1 MSSPSESNR
10 SGLPPRGGPASGV
23 IHDLGYRPYTGPR
36 LGEAPVAWAFFLTGL
51 RNAYGLGRSGRSKVL
66 PMILLGMMLLPA
78 LILTGVLVQAR
89 DVLELDEHLVAYS
102 TYPITTQ
109 LLISVFVAAQAPT
122 LLSRDLRFQTITLY
136 LARPMRRSVYV
147 LVRVA
152 SLTAATFVLIGAPLL
167 LMYAGGLLADLPLGR
182 ETGRFLGGLVG
193 AFLLAACLSGLA
205 AVVAALTVRRGLAVA
220 AVIVVLLVSY
230 TVVATIQGIS
240 YDSGNQ
246 TVGEVAGMFSPYTLV
261 NGVQVFLFDSP
272 DATIAP
278 PDSTAM
284 GLAYCAAVLVMVLGS
299 LGALM
304 ARYRSVQP

>member
-1 MSSPSESNR
+1 MSSPSE
-10 SGLPPRGGPASGV
+10 LPPSGV

-36 LGEAPVAWAFFLTGL
+36 LGEGPVAWAFFLTGL

-89 DVLELDEHLVAYS
+89 DVLGLDEHLVAYS
-102 TYPITTQ
+102 TYPLTTQ

-136 LARPMRRSVYV
+136 LARPMPRSVYV
-147 LVRVA
+147 VVRMA
-152 SLTAATFVLIGAPLL
+152 SLTAATFVLVAAPML
-167 LMYAGGLLADLPLGR
+167 LMYVGGLLADLPVGR

-193 AFLLAACLSGLA
+193 ALLLAACLSGLA
-205 AVVAALTVRRGLAVA
+205 AVVAALTIRRGLAVA

-230 TVVATIQGIS
+230 TVVATVQGIS
-240 YDSGNQ
+240 YDAGSR

-272 DATIAP
+272 EATITP

>member
-1 MSSPSESNR
+1 MSHPSDPSPV
-10 SGLPPRGGPASGV
+10 GT
-23 IHDLGYRPYTGPR
+23 IHDLGYRPYSGPR
-36 LGEAPVAWAFFLTGL
+36 LGEGPVAWAFFLTGL

-66 PMILLGMMLLPA
+66 PMMLLGMMLLPA

-89 DVLELDEHLVAYS
+89 NVLDLDQHLVAYS

-122 LLSRDLRFQTITLY
+122 LLSRDLRFRTITLY
-136 LARPMRRSVYV
+136 LARPMPRWLYV
-147 LVRVA
+147 VVRVA
-152 SLTAATFVLIGAPLL
+152 SLTVATFVLIGSPML
-167 LMYAGGLLADLPLGR
+167 LMYVGGLLADLPLGR

-193 AFLLAACLSGLA
+193 AFLLAACLSGIA

-240 YDSGNQ
+240 EETGND
-246 TVGEVAGMFSPYTLV
+246 TVGEVAGLFSPYTLV

-272 DATIAP
+272 EATVTP
-278 PDSTAM
+278 PSTTGM
-284 GLAYCAAVLVMVLGS
+284 GLLYAVAVLVMVLGS